1 MQTFIFELTDL
12 YNKRNIPKVI
22 FCIHV
27 LRYVTCHTGQRQ
39 NATIGSFVKS
49 PKNRSLTSSH
59 LLARLGQAEHIGNL
73 VGHFEFTD
81 EQLAATQK
89 GLQGVAMPNFGDAK
103 ATLAKEASW
112 EPEEPE
118 ETEEEGKCTAMLRAC
133 PARLLDVY
141 S

>member
-1 MQTFIFELTDL
+1 MDRELI
-12 YNKRNIPKVI
+12 R
-22 FCIHV
+22 
-27 LRYVTCHTGQRQ
+27 
-39 NATIGSFVKS
+39 
-49 PKNRSLTSSH
+49 SH
-59 LLARLGQAEHIGNL
+59 LLARRGQAEHIGNL

-118 ETEEEGKCTAMLRAC
+118 ETEEEGVCSADIASSRSHWASLTCRTGQTITRERRLYQGTAAPSARSYG
-133 PARLLDVY
+133 PAAHRPHPC
-141 S
+141 SARPCRT